1 MNDVDKRA
9 IEKLACAKTY
19 HGPERVDAVLAYQR
33 GLRNG
38 EVNKGVHMRFM
49 SEVCAPVP
57 DLVLR
62 ARYRTEV
69 AHLYEPHA

>member
-9 IEKLACAKTY
+9 IEKLANASTY
-19 HGPERVDAVLAYQR
+19 HGSERADAEAAYYR

-38 EVNKGVHMRFM
+38 EVNKGVHMLFM
-49 SEVCAPVP
+49 SEVCSPMP

-69 AHLYEPHA
+69 AHLYEPHS